1 MAQNKAIPGIQ
12 RQAKMYELHER
23 LDNES
28 GSKEYFY
35 QGSDEMLS
43 STELIDPTHPFK
55 TAGVELGA
63 VAFHTRYKTLPSRNN
78 ASEMDFWF
86 SVLHDGPNIT
96 GKEMIAASKKGTVST
111 PPSPGKTTD
120 AQRRSNAIFVL
131 LHERLSEWLHKYGL
145 PNNKDIAFMHELVEL
160 ALEFEFI
167 YDYYFEVQRAQ
178 EKNNLKAPIKM
189 RSSHKLDAVVEMTQ
203 PDASVLAASFL

>member
-86 SVLHDGPNIT
+86 SRI
-96 GKEMIAASKKGTVST
+96 KK
-111 PPSPGKTTD
+111 
-120 AQRRSNAIFVL
+120 R
-131 LHERLSEWLHKYGL
+131 YC
-145 PNNKDIAFMHELVEL
+145 
-160 ALEFEFI
+160 
-167 YDYYFEVQRAQ
+167 
-178 EKNNLKAPIKM
+178 
-189 RSSHKLDAVVEMTQ
+189 
-203 PDASVLAASFL
+203 